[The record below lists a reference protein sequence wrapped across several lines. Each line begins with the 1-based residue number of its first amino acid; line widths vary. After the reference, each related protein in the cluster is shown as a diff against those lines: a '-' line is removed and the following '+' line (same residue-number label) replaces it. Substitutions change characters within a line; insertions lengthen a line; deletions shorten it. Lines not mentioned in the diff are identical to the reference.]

1 MLPEGI
7 LTWNSNFYYS
17 FKSKKGVIFLPA
29 FIITGLLIA
38 VLVAVFAAQNSSP
51 VDISLLF
58 WELKKIPLFI
68 IFIGAFAAGAFFTF
82 LISVAREIKSAMRL
96 REMNTANRQ
105 LTAEVKRLNEE
116 LKKTD
121 GTKKAEV

>member
-1 MLPEGI
+1 ML
-7 LTWNSNFYYS
+7 
-17 FKSKKGVIFLPA
+17 A

-68 IFIGAFAAGAFFTF
+68 IFIGAFAAGAFFAF
-82 LISVAREIKSAMRL
+82 LISVAREIKSAVRL
-96 REMNTANRQ
+96 REMNAANRQ
-105 LTAEVKRLNEE
+105 LNAEVKRLNEE
-116 LKKTD
+116 IKKID